1 MPSSALTVTQLNRYI
16 KSLLEGD
23 RKLHD
28 VLIRGE
34 IHSFHRHFKTG
45 HLFFSLKDGGSS
57 LKVVMFRSA
66 AAQLQFDPQDGMQV
80 IVRGDIAVF
89 ERDGAYQLYA
99 REIIPDGVGAQQM
112 ALEQLKQRLAAEGLF
127 DAAHKKPLPAFP
139 RHIALITSK
148 SGAALQDILQ
158 VIGRRYDLCQLSLLP
173 VTVQGEGAVPTIV
186 RAVEYLSHRPDFD
199 LAILARGGGSQQDLW
214 LFNDERIARAI
225 YNCPVPIISA
235 IGHEIDFT
243 VADLVADM
251 RAPTPSAAAELA
263 VPDLGDIR
271 LQLEQLGRRAQAAI
285 QGKLQLCVQ
294 QTDTLRRRCQ
304 TQHPQKDIDRYR
316 RQLDLQKERLA
327 LAVARLTE
335 KKKLQLQAAAG
346 KLESLNPA
354 GVLARGWAIA
364 SKDGK
369 TITDA
374 ATLQPGDKLL
384 LRFARGGADCT
395 VQQTW
400 KGED

>member
-1 MPSSALTVTQLNRYI
+1 M
-16 KSLLEGD
+16 
-23 RKLHD
+23 
-28 VLIRGE
+28 
-34 IHSFHRHFKTG
+34 
-45 HLFFSLKDGGSS
+45 
-57 LKVVMFRSA
+57 
-66 AAQLQFDPQDGMQV
+66 
-80 IVRGDIAVF
+80 
-89 ERDGAYQLYA
+89 
-99 REIIPDGVGAQQM
+99 
-112 ALEQLKQRLAAEGLF
+112 
-127 DAAHKKPLPAFP
+127 
-139 RHIALITSK
+139 
-148 SGAALQDILQ
+148 
-158 VIGRRYDLCQLSLLP
+158 
-173 VTVQGEGAVPTIV
+173 
-186 RAVEYLSHRPDFD
+186 
-199 LAILARGGGSQQDLW
+199 
-214 LFNDERIARAI
+214 
-225 YNCPVPIISA
+225 
-235 IGHEIDFT
+235 
-243 VADLVADM
+243 ADLVADM

-374 ATLQPGDKLL
+374 AILQPGDKLL